1 MRPAARMPKLN
12 RRSRM
17 MITIALVAVV
27 LLLIGPRLVDTYID
41 WLWFGELGYR
51 SVFTTVLVTR
61 ALVFLVA
68 SLLMGLIV
76 FAGLILAYRS
86 RPVFVPATGP
96 NDPVARYRTVVL
108 SKLKLVCIGIPVA
121 VGLLAGLVAQ
131 SYWVRVQMFLN
142 GGEFGVTDPQ
152 FGLDLGFYAFDLP
165 FFRLVLN
172 YVMIALFLAFIANM
186 VGHYIFGG
194 IRLTGRAGVLS
205 KPARIQLV
213 ALLGVLV
220 LLKAFAYWLDRYELL
235 SNTRGGKPFT
245 GAGYTDINAVLPAK
259 LILLAIALICAAAV
273 FSALVLK
280 DLRIP
285 AIGLVLL
292 LLSSVIIGAGWPLV
306 VEQISVKPNA
316 AQKESEYI
324 SRSITAT
331 RDAYGLTDQTVTYRD
346 YSGNENATAQ
356 QVAAD
361 RATTSNIRLLD
372 PTIVSPAFTQ
382 FQQGKNFYG
391 FPEHL
396 AMDRYVGEDGELR
409 DYVVAARELNP
420 ERLIDNQRDWIN
432 RHTVYT
438 HGNGFIA
445 SPANTVRG
453 IANDPNQ
460 NGGYPEFLASV
471 VGGNGSV
478 ISPGPA
484 PLDQPRIYY
493 GPVIASAPADYA
505 IVGSDGG
512 APREY
517 DYETNT
523 DTRNYTYQGSGGVP
537 IGNYFT
543 RSLFAAK
550 FAERNFLFS
559 SVINENSKILFNRDP
574 AERVEAV
581 APWLTTDT
589 SVYPAIVDKRMV
601 WIVDGYTTLDN
612 YPYSELTSLS
622 SATAD
627 SNEVAANRL
636 LPDRQVSY
644 IRNSVKATVDAYDG
658 TVTLY
663 AQDEADPVLQA
674 WMKVFPDTVQPRS
687 DMSADLA
694 DHLRYPEDLF
704 KVQRALL
711 AKYHV
716 DDPITFFSTSDF
728 WDVPLD
734 PNPTASSFQPPYYIV
749 AKDIASEDDSAASFQ
764 LTSAMN
770 RFRRDFLAAY
780 ISASSDPATYGQLT
794 VLTIPGQVNG
804 PKLAFNAISTDTA
817 VSQDLGVI
825 GRDGQN
831 RIRWGNLLTL
841 PVGQGGLLYVA
852 PIYASPGNTD
862 AASTYPRLIRVAMMY
877 NDKVGYG
884 PTVRDA
890 LDEIFG
896 AGAGATATGP
906 APTPGAAVP
915 ANAPGDSPPPN
926 ARPGTETPA
935 AQGVPATPAPAAAVP
950 APGGAPVTLSPAKA
964 AALADVQAAL
974 DGMQE
979 SQTNGNFAEFGE
991 ALQRLDDAMNK
1002 YRQTN

>member
-1 MRPAARMPKLN
+1 MPKLT
-12 RRSRM
+12 RRSR
-17 MITIALVAVV
+17 ILIGIALAVV
-27 LLLIGPRLVDTYID
+27 LLLLIGPRLIDTYVD

-51 SVFTTVLVTR
+51 SVFTTTLVTR
-61 ALVFLVA
+61 LVVFLVVA
-68 SLLMGLIV
+68 VFIGGVV
-76 FAGLILAYRS
+76 FASMALAYRN
-86 RPVFVPATGP
+86 RPVFVPTAGP
-96 NDPVARYRTVVL
+96 NDPVARYRTSVMARLRLFGLGV
-108 SKLKLVCIGIPVA
+108 PVFI
-121 VGLLAGLVAQ
+121 GLLAGIVGQ
-131 SYWVRVQMFLN
+131 TYWVQVQLFLH
-142 GGEFGVTDPQ
+142 GGDFGVADPQ
-152 FGLDLGFYAFDLP
+152 FGMDLGFYAFDLP
-165 FFRLVLN
+165 FYRLVLN
-172 YVMIALFLAFIANM
+172 FLFVATFLALIANLL
-186 VGHYIFGG
+186 GHYLFGG
-194 IRLTGRAGVLS
+194 IRLAGRTGALS
-205 KPARIQLV
+205 RSARIQLV
-213 ALLGVLV
+213 ALVGTLV

-235 SNTRGGKPFT
+235 SHTRGGKPFT

-259 LILLAIALICAAAV
+259 LILLAIAVICAAAV
-273 FSALVLK
+273 FSAIVLR

-285 AIGLVLL
+285 AIGVVLL
-292 LLSSVIIGAGWPLV
+292 LLSSLIVGAGWPLI
-306 VEQISVKPNA
+306 VEQFSVKPNA

-331 RDAYGLTDQTVTYRD
+331 RQAYGLTDKDVTYRD
-346 YSGNENATAQ
+346 YSGDAATTAQ
-356 QVAAD
+356 QVASD

-382 FQQGKNFYG
+382 FQQGKNFYF
-391 FPEHL
+391 FPDQL
-396 AMDRYVGEDGELR
+396 AIDRYDGPDGNLR

-420 ERLIDNQRDWIN
+420 DRLIDNQRDWIN

-453 IANDPNQ
+453 VANDPNQ

-471 VGGNGSV
+471 VGANGSV
-478 ISPGPA
+478 VSPGPA

-493 GPVIASAPADYA
+493 GPVIANTAEDYA
-505 IVGSDGG
+505 IVGKNGND
-512 APREY
+512 REY

-523 DTRNYTYQGSGGVP
+523 ETKNYTYTGSGGVP
-537 IGNYFT
+537 VGDWLA
-543 RSLFAAK
+543 RSVFAAK

-559 SVINENSKILFNRDP
+559 NVIGSNSKILFNRDP
-574 AERVEAV
+574 AKRVEAV

-589 SVYPAIVDKRMV
+589 SVYPAIVNKRMV

-627 SNEVAANRL
+627 SNEVALNRL
-636 LPDRQVSY
+636 ALDKQVSY

-663 AQDEADPVLQA
+663 AQDETDPVLKA
-674 WMKVFPDTVQPRS
+674 WESVFPGTVKPKS
-687 DMSADLA
+687 DISPELQA
-694 DHLRYPEDLF
+694 HLRYPEDLF

-716 DDPITFFSTSDF
+716 NDPVTFFSTSDF

-749 AKDIASEDDSAASFQ
+749 AKDIASNDSSASFQ

-780 ISASSDPATYGQLT
+780 ISASSDPSTYGKIT

-825 GRDGQN
+825 GRDNQN

-841 PVGQGGLLYVA
+841 PVASGGLLYVS
-852 PIYASPGNTD
+852 PVYASPGASD
-862 AASTYPRLIRVAMMY
+862 AASSYPRLIRVAMLY

-884 PTVRDA
+884 PTVSDA
-890 LDEIFG
+890 LDELFG
-896 AGAGATATGP
+896 PGAGATATGP
-906 APTPGAAVP
+906 APTDLP
-915 ANAPGDSPPPN
+915 AGQPPAGSPQN
-926 ARPGTETPA
+926 NQS
-935 AQGVPATPAPAAAVP
+935 QGVPPPDPGARAPEVPVPVAV
-950 APGGAPVTLSPAKA
+950 PGGATQLSAAKA
-964 AALADVQAAL
+964 AALQGVQTAL
-974 DGMQE
+974 DAMQQAQQ
-979 SQTNGNFAEFGE
+979 SGNFAQYGQ
-991 ALQRLDDAMNK
+991 ALQNLDDAMNK
-1002 YRQTN
+1002 YRNTK